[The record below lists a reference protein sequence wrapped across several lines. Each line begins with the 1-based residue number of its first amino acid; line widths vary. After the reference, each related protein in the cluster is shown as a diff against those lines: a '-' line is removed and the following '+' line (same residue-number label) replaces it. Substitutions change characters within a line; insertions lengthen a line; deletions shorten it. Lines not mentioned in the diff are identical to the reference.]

1 MQHGSKIFF
10 NCKCLANRKS
20 ALNDTYILSGLKHPA
35 ISHCSINNMFHLSHW
50 LQTLLSFLCFDQSV
64 HWRIEHYD
72 AVSSPLHYIEG
83 SCVSN
88 QIMNSGAVEHVSVDV
103 SAYWRM
109 RHTLLCESSDIS
121 LGSGREGPCSPSNP
135 SSGWAK
141 TRPWVLIQTRL
152 CLSACVCVWQIH
164 CPLIT
169 HLTSCHM
176 VRICQPAAQGLES
189 VCPVCQC
196 WHDTS
201 WFDTDKA
208 RNLQK

>member
-1 MQHGSKIFF
+1 MTLHSQ
-10 NCKCLANRKS
+10 C
-20 ALNDTYILSGLKHPA
+20 GLKHPSFYTV
-35 ISHCSINNMFHLSHW
+35 SHHYMLHLSHW

-64 HWRIEHYD
+64 HSCVEHCD
-72 AVSSPLHYIEG
+72 AVSSPLHSVEG

-88 QIMNSGAVEHVSVDV
+88 QIMNSGAIEHVSVDV
-103 SAYWRM
+103 CVSVYWRV
-109 RHTLLCESSDIS
+109 RHSLLCESSDIL
-121 LGSGREGPCSPSNP
+121 LGSGKRRPLLSVQSEFRMSQNKALCSYPHSYV
-135 SSGWAK
+135 S
-141 TRPWVLIQTRL
+141 
-152 CLSACVCVWQIH
+152 LSMCVCVWQIH

-169 HLTSCHM
+169 HLTSCHT